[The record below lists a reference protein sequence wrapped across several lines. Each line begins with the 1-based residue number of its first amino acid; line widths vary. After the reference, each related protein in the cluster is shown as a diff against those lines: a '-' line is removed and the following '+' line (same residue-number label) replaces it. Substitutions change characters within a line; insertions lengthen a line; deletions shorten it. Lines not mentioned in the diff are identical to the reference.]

1 MQSMSETLDSYIGQ
15 IESKV
20 DQVELDKLR
29 VDGQGDLRT
38 QISSMK
44 KYIDEQIASIAAT
57 ADRLHL

>member
-1 MQSMSETLDSYIGQ
+1 MSETLDSYIGQ

-44 KYIDEQIASIAAT
+44 KYVDE
-57 ADRLHL
+57 

>member
-1 MQSMSETLDSYIGQ
+1 MSETLDSYIGQ

>member
-44 KYIDEQIASIAAT
+44 KYVDEQIASIAA

>member
-1 MQSMSETLDSYIGQ
+1 MQSISETLDSYIGQ

-44 KYIDEQIASIAAT
+44 KYVDEQIASIAAT

>member
-1 MQSMSETLDSYIGQ
+1 MSETLDSYIGQ

-44 KYIDEQIASIAAT
+44 KYVDEQIASIAA
-57 ADRLHL
+57 ADRLQL

>member
-1 MQSMSETLDSYIGQ
+1 MSETLDSYIGQ

-44 KYIDEQIASIAAT
+44 KYVDEQIASIAAA